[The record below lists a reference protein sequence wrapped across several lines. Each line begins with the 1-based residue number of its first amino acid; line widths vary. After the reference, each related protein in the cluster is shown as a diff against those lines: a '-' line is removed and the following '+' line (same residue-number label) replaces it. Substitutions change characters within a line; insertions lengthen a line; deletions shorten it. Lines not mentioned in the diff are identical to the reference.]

1 MCTKPFSKTKKLRK
15 TIFGREIEW
24 TAFSE
29 NATLMSFSK
38 LIDKTNGITL
48 PISKMS
54 KYEKNSRDIEC
65 KVVDFRTS
73 VWKGLP
79 VRSFLFVYL

>member
-1 MCTKPFSKTKKLRK
+1 MCTKSFSKTKKLRK
-15 TIFGREIEW
+15 TIFGCEIEW

-54 KYEKNSRDIEC
+54 EKNSRNIEC